1 MLEKYVSKGSKKLRC
16 GFTTG
21 TCAAAA
27 SAGAARM
34 LLSGKVI
41 ENITVITPSGNSV
54 TVGLTDIKKE
64 NDYVSCAVQKDSG
77 DDPDVTDKILV
88 YSTVSYEK
96 SGITVDGGEGVGR
109 VTKKGLKQQIGEA
122 AINPV
127 PRKMIEEQLKV
138 HVYGYVPVV
147 SECVL
152 ESRYLGL
159 QIPEEVEKIDE
170 KLEHLA
176 RVMEDTVD
184 LDGILELARNVS
196 AMQEDTQ
203 VKEHLLNLSD
213 PLQKGIRIAV
223 AHDEAFCFIY
233 PDNLEILKKL
243 GAEIVTFSPIHDRSL
258 PENIQGIVLY
268 GGYPELYA
276 KELSENDSMRESICH
291 AVTLGVP
298 CIAECGGFMY
308 LQERMEGSD
317 GKIYDMAG
325 ALFGKSYKT
334 EKLRRF
340 GYIILSKGTVF
351 GHNVGNITAHEFHYY
366 ESEEC
371 GHAFTAKKPMSTRGW
386 ECMIST
392 DTILAGYPHIHYMF

>member
-127 PRKMIEEQLKV
+127 PRKMIEEQLKTAASDYSYDGGLKAV
-138 HVYGYVPVV
+138 ISVPMGIQIAKKTFNPRLGIEGGISILETTGIVEPMSEQALIDTISVELDVRKAQNEEFIIVTPGNYGQDFLRDNLGIAVDKCVKCSNFIGDTIDMCIEKGFKSMLLVGHIGKLSKLGCTIYNTH
-147 SECVL
+147 SRYADGRMEAFALCAALCGAEREVL
-152 ESRYLGL
+152 ENILGC
-159 QIPEEVEKIDE
+159 ITTD
-170 KLEHLA
+170 A
-176 RVMEDTVD
+176 
-184 LDGILELARNVS
+184 A
-196 AMQEDTQ
+196 
-203 VKEHLLNLSD
+203 
-213 PLQKGIRIAV
+213 
-223 AHDEAFCFIY
+223 
-233 PDNLEILKKL
+233 LEILKKEGIFDETIKML
-243 GAEIVTFSPIHDRSL
+243 EKRIDRSL
-258 PENIQGIVLY
+258 KLRAKGSIEIGMITFSEEYGIL
-268 GGYPELYA
+268 
-276 KELSENDSMRESICH
+276 C
-291 AVTLGVP
+291 
-298 CIAECGGFMY
+298 
-308 LQERMEGSD
+308 
-317 GKIYDMAG
+317 
-325 ALFGKSYKT
+325 KT
-334 EKLRRF
+334 ENADNMLEKL
-340 GYIILSKGTVF
+340 K
-351 GHNVGNITAHEFHYY
+351 
-366 ESEEC
+366 
-371 GHAFTAKKPMSTRGW
+371 
-386 ECMIST
+386 
-392 DTILAGYPHIHYMF
+392 

>member
-127 PRKMIEEQLKV
+127 PRKMIEEQLKTAASDYSYDGGLKAV
-138 HVYGYVPVV
+138 ISVPMGIQIAKKTFNPRLGIEGGISILGTTGIVEPMSEQALIDTISVELDVRKAQNEEFIIVTPGNYGQDFLRDNLGIAVDK
-147 SECVL
+147 CVKCSNFIGDTIDMCIEKGFKSML
-152 ESRYLGL
+152 LVGHIGKLSKLGCTIYNTHSRY
-159 QIPEEVEKIDE
+159 
-170 KLEHLA
+170 A
-176 RVMEDTVD
+176 
-184 LDGILELARNVS
+184 DGR
-196 AMQEDTQ
+196 M
-203 VKEHLLNLSD
+203 
-213 PLQKGIRIAV
+213 
-223 AHDEAFCFIY
+223 EAFALCAALCGAERQVL
-233 PDNLEILKKL
+233 DNILGCITTDAALEILKKEGIFDETIKML
-243 GAEIVTFSPIHDRSL
+243 EKRIDRSL
-258 PENIQGIVLY
+258 KLRAKGSIEIGMITFSEEYGIL
-268 GGYPELYA
+268 
-276 KELSENDSMRESICH
+276 C
-291 AVTLGVP
+291 
-298 CIAECGGFMY
+298 
-308 LQERMEGSD
+308 
-317 GKIYDMAG
+317 
-325 ALFGKSYKT
+325 KT
-334 EKLRRF
+334 ENADNMLEKL
-340 GYIILSKGTVF
+340 K
-351 GHNVGNITAHEFHYY
+351 
-366 ESEEC
+366 
-371 GHAFTAKKPMSTRGW
+371 
-386 ECMIST
+386 
-392 DTILAGYPHIHYMF
+392 

>member
-127 PRKMIEEQLKV
+127 PRKMIEEQLKTAASDYSYDGGLKAV
-138 HVYGYVPVV
+138 ISVPMGIQIAKKTFNPRLGIEGGISILGTTGIVEPMSEQALIDTISVELDVRKAQNEEFIIVTPGNYGQDFLRDNLGIAVDKCVKCSNFIGDTIDMCIEKDFKSMLLVGHIGKLSKLGCTIYNTH
-147 SECVL
+147 SRYADGRMEALALCAALCGAEREVL
-152 ESRYLGL
+152 ENILGC
-159 QIPEEVEKIDE
+159 ITTD
-170 KLEHLA
+170 A
-176 RVMEDTVD
+176 
-184 LDGILELARNVS
+184 A
-196 AMQEDTQ
+196 
-203 VKEHLLNLSD
+203 
-213 PLQKGIRIAV
+213 
-223 AHDEAFCFIY
+223 
-233 PDNLEILKKL
+233 LEILKKEGIFDETIKML
-243 GAEIVTFSPIHDRSL
+243 EKRIDRSL
-258 PENIQGIVLY
+258 KLRAKGSIEIGMITFSEEYGIL
-268 GGYPELYA
+268 
-276 KELSENDSMRESICH
+276 C
-291 AVTLGVP
+291 
-298 CIAECGGFMY
+298 
-308 LQERMEGSD
+308 
-317 GKIYDMAG
+317 
-325 ALFGKSYKT
+325 KT
-334 EKLRRF
+334 ENADNMLEKL
-340 GYIILSKGTVF
+340 K
-351 GHNVGNITAHEFHYY
+351 
-366 ESEEC
+366 
-371 GHAFTAKKPMSTRGW
+371 
-386 ECMIST
+386 
-392 DTILAGYPHIHYMF
+392 

>member
-127 PRKMIEEQLKV
+127 PRKMIEEQLKTAASDYSYDGGLKAV
-138 HVYGYVPVV
+138 ISVPMGIQIAKKTFNPRLGIEGGISILGTTGIVEPMSEQALIDTISVELDVRKAQNEEFIIVTPGNYGQDFLRDNLGIAVDKCVKCSNFIGDTIDMCIEKGFKSMLLVGHIGKLSKLGCTIYNTH
-147 SECVL
+147 SRYADGRMEAFALCAALCGAEREVL
-152 ESRYLGL
+152 ENILGC
-159 QIPEEVEKIDE
+159 ITTD
-170 KLEHLA
+170 A
-176 RVMEDTVD
+176 
-184 LDGILELARNVS
+184 A
-196 AMQEDTQ
+196 
-203 VKEHLLNLSD
+203 
-213 PLQKGIRIAV
+213 
-223 AHDEAFCFIY
+223 
-233 PDNLEILKKL
+233 LEILKKESIFDETIKML
-243 GAEIVTFSPIHDRSL
+243 EKRIDRSL
-258 PENIQGIVLY
+258 KLRAKGSIEIGMITFSEEYGIL
-268 GGYPELYA
+268 
-276 KELSENDSMRESICH
+276 C
-291 AVTLGVP
+291 
-298 CIAECGGFMY
+298 
-308 LQERMEGSD
+308 
-317 GKIYDMAG
+317 
-325 ALFGKSYKT
+325 KT
-334 EKLRRF
+334 ENADNMIEKL
-340 GYIILSKGTVF
+340 K
-351 GHNVGNITAHEFHYY
+351 
-366 ESEEC
+366 
-371 GHAFTAKKPMSTRGW
+371 
-386 ECMIST
+386 
-392 DTILAGYPHIHYMF
+392 

>member
-127 PRKMIEEQLKV
+127 PRKMIEEQLKTAASDYSYDGGLKAV
-138 HVYGYVPVV
+138 ISVPMGIQIAKKTFNPRLGIEGGISILGTTGIVEPMSEQALIDTISVELDVRKAQNEEFIIVTPGNYGQDFLRDNLGIAVDKCVKCSNFIGDTIDMCIEKGFKSMLLVGHIGKLSKLGCTIYNTH
-147 SECVL
+147 SRYADGRMEAFALCAALCGAEREVL
-152 ESRYLGL
+152 ENILGC
-159 QIPEEVEKIDE
+159 ITTD
-170 KLEHLA
+170 A
-176 RVMEDTVD
+176 
-184 LDGILELARNVS
+184 A
-196 AMQEDTQ
+196 
-203 VKEHLLNLSD
+203 
-213 PLQKGIRIAV
+213 
-223 AHDEAFCFIY
+223 
-233 PDNLEILKKL
+233 LEILKKEGIFDETIKML
-243 GAEIVTFSPIHDRSL
+243 EKRIDRSL
-258 PENIQGIVLY
+258 KLRAKGSIEIGLITFSEEYGIL
-268 GGYPELYA
+268 
-276 KELSENDSMRESICH
+276 C
-291 AVTLGVP
+291 
-298 CIAECGGFMY
+298 
-308 LQERMEGSD
+308 
-317 GKIYDMAG
+317 
-325 ALFGKSYKT
+325 KT
-334 EKLRRF
+334 ENADNMLEKL
-340 GYIILSKGTVF
+340 K
-351 GHNVGNITAHEFHYY
+351 
-366 ESEEC
+366 
-371 GHAFTAKKPMSTRGW
+371 
-386 ECMIST
+386 
-392 DTILAGYPHIHYMF
+392 

>member
-127 PRKMIEEQLKV
+127 PRKMIEEQLKTV
-138 HVYGYVPVV
+138 ASDYSYDGGLKAVISVPMGIQIAKKTFNPRLGIEGGISILGTTGIVEPMSEQALIDTISVELDVRKAQNEEFIIVTPGNYGQDFLRDNLGIAVDKCVKCSNFIGDTIDMCIEKGFKSMLLVGHIGKLSKLGCTIYNTH
-147 SECVL
+147 SRYADGRMEAFALCAALCGAEREVL
-152 ESRYLGL
+152 ENILGC
-159 QIPEEVEKIDE
+159 ITTD
-170 KLEHLA
+170 A
-176 RVMEDTVD
+176 
-184 LDGILELARNVS
+184 A
-196 AMQEDTQ
+196 
-203 VKEHLLNLSD
+203 
-213 PLQKGIRIAV
+213 
-223 AHDEAFCFIY
+223 
-233 PDNLEILKKL
+233 LEILKKEGIFDETIKML
-243 GAEIVTFSPIHDRSL
+243 EKRIDRSL
-258 PENIQGIVLY
+258 KLRAKGSIEIGMITFSEEYGILCKTEN
-268 GGYPELYA
+268 A
-276 KELSENDSMRESICH
+276 DSM
-291 AVTLGVP
+291 L
-298 CIAECGGFMY
+298 
-308 LQERMEGSD
+308 
-317 GKIYDMAG
+317 
-325 ALFGKSYKT
+325 
-334 EKLRRF
+334 EKL
-340 GYIILSKGTVF
+340 K
-351 GHNVGNITAHEFHYY
+351 
-366 ESEEC
+366 
-371 GHAFTAKKPMSTRGW
+371 
-386 ECMIST
+386 
-392 DTILAGYPHIHYMF
+392 

>member
-127 PRKMIEEQLKV
+127 PRKMIEEQLKTAASDYSYDGGLKAV
-138 HVYGYVPVV
+138 ISVPMGIQIAKKTFNPRLGIEGGISILGTTGIVEPMSEQALIDTISVELDVRKAQNEEFIIVTPGNYGQDFLRDNLGIAVDKCVKCSNFIGDTIDMCIEKGFKSMLLVGHIGKLSKLGCTIYNTH
-147 SECVL
+147 SRYADGRMEAFALCAALCGAEREVL
-152 ESRYLGL
+152 ENILGC
-159 QIPEEVEKIDE
+159 ITTD
-170 KLEHLA
+170 A
-176 RVMEDTVD
+176 
-184 LDGILELARNVS
+184 A
-196 AMQEDTQ
+196 
-203 VKEHLLNLSD
+203 
-213 PLQKGIRIAV
+213 
-223 AHDEAFCFIY
+223 
-233 PDNLEILKKL
+233 LEILKKEGIFDETIKML
-243 GAEIVTFSPIHDRSL
+243 EKRIDRSL
-258 PENIQGIVLY
+258 KLRAKGSIEIGMLTFSEEYGIL
-268 GGYPELYA
+268 
-276 KELSENDSMRESICH
+276 C
-291 AVTLGVP
+291 
-298 CIAECGGFMY
+298 
-308 LQERMEGSD
+308 
-317 GKIYDMAG
+317 
-325 ALFGKSYKT
+325 KT
-334 EKLRRF
+334 ENADNMLEKL
-340 GYIILSKGTVF
+340 K
-351 GHNVGNITAHEFHYY
+351 
-366 ESEEC
+366 
-371 GHAFTAKKPMSTRGW
+371 
-386 ECMIST
+386 
-392 DTILAGYPHIHYMF
+392 

>member
-127 PRKMIEEQLKV
+127 PRKMIEEQLKTAAADYSYDGGLKAV
-138 HVYGYVPVV
+138 ISVPMGTQIAKKTFNPRLGIEGGISILGTTGIVEPMSEQALIDTISVELDVRKAQNEEFIIVTPGNYGQDFLRDNLGIAVDKCVKCSNFIGDTIDMCIEKGFKSMLLVGHIGKLSKLGCTIYNTH
-147 SECVL
+147 SRYADGRMEAFALCAALSGAEREVL
-152 ESRYLGL
+152 ENILGC
-159 QIPEEVEKIDE
+159 ITTD
-170 KLEHLA
+170 A
-176 RVMEDTVD
+176 
-184 LDGILELARNVS
+184 A
-196 AMQEDTQ
+196 
-203 VKEHLLNLSD
+203 
-213 PLQKGIRIAV
+213 
-223 AHDEAFCFIY
+223 
-233 PDNLEILKKL
+233 LEILKKEGIFEETIKML
-243 GAEIVTFSPIHDRSL
+243 EKRIDRSL
-258 PENIQGIVLY
+258 KLRAKGSIEIGMITFSEEYGIL
-268 GGYPELYA
+268 
-276 KELSENDSMRESICH
+276 C
-291 AVTLGVP
+291 
-298 CIAECGGFMY
+298 
-308 LQERMEGSD
+308 
-317 GKIYDMAG
+317 
-325 ALFGKSYKT
+325 KT
-334 EKLRRF
+334 ENADNMLEKL
-340 GYIILSKGTVF
+340 K
-351 GHNVGNITAHEFHYY
+351 
-366 ESEEC
+366 
-371 GHAFTAKKPMSTRGW
+371 
-386 ECMIST
+386 
-392 DTILAGYPHIHYMF
+392 

>member
-127 PRKMIEEQLKV
+127 PRKMIEEQLKTAASDYSYDGGLKAV
-138 HVYGYVPVV
+138 ISVPMGIQIAKKTFNPRLGIEGGISILGKTGIVEPMSEQALIDTISVELDVRKAQNEEFIIVTPGNYGQDFLRDNLGIAVDK
-147 SECVL
+147 CVKCSNFIGDTIDMCIEKGFKSML
-152 ESRYLGL
+152 LVGHIGKLSKLGCTIYNTHSRY
-159 QIPEEVEKIDE
+159 
-170 KLEHLA
+170 A
-176 RVMEDTVD
+176 
-184 LDGILELARNVS
+184 DGR
-196 AMQEDTQ
+196 M
-203 VKEHLLNLSD
+203 
-213 PLQKGIRIAV
+213 
-223 AHDEAFCFIY
+223 EAFALCAALCGAEREVL
-233 PDNLEILKKL
+233 DNILGCITTDAALEILKKEGIFDETIKML
-243 GAEIVTFSPIHDRSL
+243 EKRIDRSL
-258 PENIQGIVLY
+258 KLRAKGSIEIGMITFSEEYGIL
-268 GGYPELYA
+268 
-276 KELSENDSMRESICH
+276 C
-291 AVTLGVP
+291 
-298 CIAECGGFMY
+298 
-308 LQERMEGSD
+308 
-317 GKIYDMAG
+317 
-325 ALFGKSYKT
+325 KT
-334 EKLRRF
+334 ENADNMLEKL
-340 GYIILSKGTVF
+340 K
-351 GHNVGNITAHEFHYY
+351 
-366 ESEEC
+366 
-371 GHAFTAKKPMSTRGW
+371 
-386 ECMIST
+386 
-392 DTILAGYPHIHYMF
+392 

>member
-127 PRKMIEEQLKV
+127 PRKMIEEQLKTAASDYSYDGGLKAV
-138 HVYGYVPVV
+138 ISVPMGIQIAKKTFNPRLGIEGGISILGTTGIVEPMSEQALIDTISVELDVRKAQNEEFIIVTPGNYGQDFLRDNLGIAVDKCVKCSNFIGDTIDMCIEKGFKSMLLVGHIGKISKLGCTIYNTH
-147 SECVL
+147 SRYADGRMEAFALCAALCGAEREVL
-152 ESRYLGL
+152 ENILGC
-159 QIPEEVEKIDE
+159 ITTD
-170 KLEHLA
+170 A
-176 RVMEDTVD
+176 
-184 LDGILELARNVS
+184 A
-196 AMQEDTQ
+196 
-203 VKEHLLNLSD
+203 
-213 PLQKGIRIAV
+213 
-223 AHDEAFCFIY
+223 
-233 PDNLEILKKL
+233 LEILKKEGIFDETIKML
-243 GAEIVTFSPIHDRSL
+243 ERRIDRSL
-258 PENIQGIVLY
+258 KLRAKGSIEIGMITFSEEYGIL
-268 GGYPELYA
+268 
-276 KELSENDSMRESICH
+276 C
-291 AVTLGVP
+291 
-298 CIAECGGFMY
+298 
-308 LQERMEGSD
+308 
-317 GKIYDMAG
+317 
-325 ALFGKSYKT
+325 KT
-334 EKLRRF
+334 ENADNMLEKL
-340 GYIILSKGTVF
+340 K
-351 GHNVGNITAHEFHYY
+351 
-366 ESEEC
+366 
-371 GHAFTAKKPMSTRGW
+371 
-386 ECMIST
+386 
-392 DTILAGYPHIHYMF
+392 

>member
-127 PRKMIEEQLKV
+127 PRKMIEEQLKTAASDYSYDGGLKAV
-138 HVYGYVPVV
+138 ISVPMGIQIAKKTFNPRLGIDGGISILGTTGIVEPMSEQALIDTISVELDVRKAQNEEFIIVTPGNYGQDFLRDNLGIAVDK
-147 SECVL
+147 CVKCSNFIGDTIDMCIEKGFKSML
-152 ESRYLGL
+152 LVGHIGKLSKLGCTIYNTHSRYADG
-159 QIPEEVEKIDE
+159 
-170 KLEHLA
+170 
-176 RVMEDTVD
+176 RMEAFA
-184 LDGILELARNVS
+184 LCAALCGAEREILENILGCITTDA
-196 AMQEDTQ
+196 A
-203 VKEHLLNLSD
+203 
-213 PLQKGIRIAV
+213 
-223 AHDEAFCFIY
+223 
-233 PDNLEILKKL
+233 LEILKKEGIFDETIKML
-243 GAEIVTFSPIHDRSL
+243 EKRIDRSL
-258 PENIQGIVLY
+258 KLRSKGSIEIGMITFSEEYGIL
-268 GGYPELYA
+268 
-276 KELSENDSMRESICH
+276 C
-291 AVTLGVP
+291 
-298 CIAECGGFMY
+298 
-308 LQERMEGSD
+308 
-317 GKIYDMAG
+317 
-325 ALFGKSYKT
+325 KT
-334 EKLRRF
+334 ENADNMLKKL
-340 GYIILSKGTVF
+340 K
-351 GHNVGNITAHEFHYY
+351 
-366 ESEEC
+366 
-371 GHAFTAKKPMSTRGW
+371 
-386 ECMIST
+386 
-392 DTILAGYPHIHYMF
+392 

>member
-127 PRKMIEEQLKV
+127 PRKMIEEQLKTAASDYSYDGGLKAV
-138 HVYGYVPVV
+138 ISVPMGIQIAKKTFNPRLGIEGGISILGTTGIVEPMSEQALIDTISVELDVRKAQNEEFIIVTPGNYGQDFLRDNLCIAVDKCVKCSNFIGDTIDMCIEKGFKSMLLVGHIGKRSKLGCTIYNTH
-147 SECVL
+147 SRYADGRMEAFALCAALCGAEREVL
-152 ESRYLGL
+152 ENILGC
-159 QIPEEVEKIDE
+159 ITTD
-170 KLEHLA
+170 
-176 RVMEDTVD
+176 
-184 LDGILELARNVS
+184 
-196 AMQEDTQ
+196 
-203 VKEHLLNLSD
+203 
-213 PLQKGIRIAV
+213 V
-223 AHDEAFCFIY
+223 A
-233 PDNLEILKKL
+233 LEILKKEGIFDETIKML
-243 GAEIVTFSPIHDRSL
+243 EKRIDRSL
-258 PENIQGIVLY
+258 KLRSKGSIEIGMITFSEEYGIL
-268 GGYPELYA
+268 
-276 KELSENDSMRESICH
+276 C
-291 AVTLGVP
+291 
-298 CIAECGGFMY
+298 
-308 LQERMEGSD
+308 
-317 GKIYDMAG
+317 
-325 ALFGKSYKT
+325 KT
-334 EKLRRF
+334 ENADNMLKKL
-340 GYIILSKGTVF
+340 K
-351 GHNVGNITAHEFHYY
+351 
-366 ESEEC
+366 
-371 GHAFTAKKPMSTRGW
+371 
-386 ECMIST
+386 
-392 DTILAGYPHIHYMF
+392 

>member
-127 PRKMIEEQLKV
+127 PRKMIEEQLKTAASDYSYDGGLKAV
-138 HVYGYVPVV
+138 ISVPMGIQIAKKTFNLRLGIEGGISILGTTGIVEPMSEQALIDTISVELDVRKAQNEEFIIVTPGNYGQDFLRDNLGIAVDKCVKCSNFIGDTIDMCIEKGFKSILLVGHIGKLSKLGCTIYNTH
-147 SECVL
+147 SRYADGRMEAFALCAALCGAEREVL
-152 ESRYLGL
+152 ENILGC
-159 QIPEEVEKIDE
+159 ITTD
-170 KLEHLA
+170 A
-176 RVMEDTVD
+176 
-184 LDGILELARNVS
+184 A
-196 AMQEDTQ
+196 
-203 VKEHLLNLSD
+203 
-213 PLQKGIRIAV
+213 
-223 AHDEAFCFIY
+223 
-233 PDNLEILKKL
+233 LEILKKEGIFDETIKML
-243 GAEIVTFSPIHDRSL
+243 EKRIDRSL
-258 PENIQGIVLY
+258 KLRAKGSIEIGMITFSEEYGIL
-268 GGYPELYA
+268 
-276 KELSENDSMRESICH
+276 C
-291 AVTLGVP
+291 
-298 CIAECGGFMY
+298 
-308 LQERMEGSD
+308 
-317 GKIYDMAG
+317 
-325 ALFGKSYKT
+325 KT
-334 EKLRRF
+334 ENADNMLEKL
-340 GYIILSKGTVF
+340 K
-351 GHNVGNITAHEFHYY
+351 
-366 ESEEC
+366 
-371 GHAFTAKKPMSTRGW
+371 
-386 ECMIST
+386 
-392 DTILAGYPHIHYMF
+392 

>member
-127 PRKMIEEQLKV
+127 PRKMIEEQLKTAASDYSYDGGLKAV
-138 HVYGYVPVV
+138 ISVPMGIQIAKKTFNPRLGIEGGISILGTTGIVEPMSEQALIDTISVELDVRKAQNEEFIIVTPGNYGQDFLRDNLGIAVDKCVKCSNFIGDTIDMCIEKGFKSMLLVGHIGKLSKLGCTIYNTH
-147 SECVL
+147 SRYADGRMEAFALCAALCGAERQVL
-152 ESRYLGL
+152 ENILGC
-159 QIPEEVEKIDE
+159 ITTD
-170 KLEHLA
+170 A
-176 RVMEDTVD
+176 
-184 LDGILELARNVS
+184 A
-196 AMQEDTQ
+196 
-203 VKEHLLNLSD
+203 
-213 PLQKGIRIAV
+213 
-223 AHDEAFCFIY
+223 
-233 PDNLEILKKL
+233 LEILKKEGIFDKTIKML
-243 GAEIVTFSPIHDRSL
+243 EKRIDRSL
-258 PENIQGIVLY
+258 KLRAKGSIEIGMITFSEEYGIL
-268 GGYPELYA
+268 
-276 KELSENDSMRESICH
+276 C
-291 AVTLGVP
+291 
-298 CIAECGGFMY
+298 
-308 LQERMEGSD
+308 
-317 GKIYDMAG
+317 
-325 ALFGKSYKT
+325 KT
-334 EKLRRF
+334 ENADNMLEKL
-340 GYIILSKGTVF
+340 K
-351 GHNVGNITAHEFHYY
+351 
-366 ESEEC
+366 
-371 GHAFTAKKPMSTRGW
+371 
-386 ECMIST
+386 
-392 DTILAGYPHIHYMF
+392 

>member
-127 PRKMIEEQLKV
+127 PRKMIEEQLKTV
-138 HVYGYVPVV
+138 ASDYSYDGGLKAVISVPMGIQIAKKTFNPRLGIEGGISILGTTGIVEPMSEQALIDTISVELDVRKAQNEEFIIVTPGNYGQDFLRDNLGIAVDKCVKCSNFIGDTIDMCIEKGFKSMLLVGHIGKLSKLGCTIYNTH
-147 SECVL
+147 SRYADGRMEAFALCAALCGAERQVL
-152 ESRYLGL
+152 ENILGC
-159 QIPEEVEKIDE
+159 ITTD
-170 KLEHLA
+170 A
-176 RVMEDTVD
+176 
-184 LDGILELARNVS
+184 A
-196 AMQEDTQ
+196 
-203 VKEHLLNLSD
+203 
-213 PLQKGIRIAV
+213 
-223 AHDEAFCFIY
+223 
-233 PDNLEILKKL
+233 LEILKKEGIFDETIKML
-243 GAEIVTFSPIHDRSL
+243 EKRIDRSL
-258 PENIQGIVLY
+258 KLRAKGSIEIGMITFSEEYGIL
-268 GGYPELYA
+268 
-276 KELSENDSMRESICH
+276 C
-291 AVTLGVP
+291 
-298 CIAECGGFMY
+298 
-308 LQERMEGSD
+308 
-317 GKIYDMAG
+317 
-325 ALFGKSYKT
+325 KT
-334 EKLRRF
+334 ENADNMLEKL
-340 GYIILSKGTVF
+340 K
-351 GHNVGNITAHEFHYY
+351 
-366 ESEEC
+366 
-371 GHAFTAKKPMSTRGW
+371 
-386 ECMIST
+386 
-392 DTILAGYPHIHYMF
+392 

>member
-127 PRKMIEEQLKV
+127 PRKMIEEQLKTAASDYSYDGGLKAV
-138 HVYGYVPVV
+138 ISVPMGIQIAKKTFNPRLGIEGGISILGTTGIVEPMSEQALIDTISVELDVRKAQNEEFIIVTPGNYGQDFLRDNLCIAVDKCVKCSNFIGDTIDMCIEKGFKSMLLVGHIGKLSKLGCTIYNTH
-147 SECVL
+147 SRYADGRMEAFALCAALCGAEREVL
-152 ESRYLGL
+152 ENILGC
-159 QIPEEVEKIDE
+159 ITTD
-170 KLEHLA
+170 
-176 RVMEDTVD
+176 
-184 LDGILELARNVS
+184 
-196 AMQEDTQ
+196 
-203 VKEHLLNLSD
+203 
-213 PLQKGIRIAV
+213 V
-223 AHDEAFCFIY
+223 A
-233 PDNLEILKKL
+233 LEILKKEGIFDETIKML
-243 GAEIVTFSPIHDRSL
+243 EKRIDRSL
-258 PENIQGIVLY
+258 KLRSKGSIEIGMITFSEEYGIL
-268 GGYPELYA
+268 
-276 KELSENDSMRESICH
+276 C
-291 AVTLGVP
+291 
-298 CIAECGGFMY
+298 
-308 LQERMEGSD
+308 
-317 GKIYDMAG
+317 
-325 ALFGKSYKT
+325 KT
-334 EKLRRF
+334 ENADNMLKKL
-340 GYIILSKGTVF
+340 K
-351 GHNVGNITAHEFHYY
+351 
-366 ESEEC
+366 
-371 GHAFTAKKPMSTRGW
+371 
-386 ECMIST
+386 
-392 DTILAGYPHIHYMF
+392 

>member
-127 PRKMIEEQLKV
+127 PRKMIEEQLKTAASDYSYDGGLKAV
-138 HVYGYVPVV
+138 ISVPMGIQIAKKTFNPRLGIEGGISILGTTGIVEPMSEQALIDTISVELDVRKAQNEEFIIVTPGNYGQDFLRDNLGIAVNKCVKCSNFIGDTIDMCIEKGFKSMLLVGHIGKLSKLGCTIYNTH
-147 SECVL
+147 SRYADGRMEAFALCAALCGAEREVL
-152 ESRYLGL
+152 ENILGC
-159 QIPEEVEKIDE
+159 ITTD
-170 KLEHLA
+170 A
-176 RVMEDTVD
+176 
-184 LDGILELARNVS
+184 A
-196 AMQEDTQ
+196 
-203 VKEHLLNLSD
+203 
-213 PLQKGIRIAV
+213 
-223 AHDEAFCFIY
+223 
-233 PDNLEILKKL
+233 LEILKKEGIFDETIKML
-243 GAEIVTFSPIHDRSL
+243 EKRIDRSL
-258 PENIQGIVLY
+258 KLRAKGSIEIGMITFSEEYGIL
-268 GGYPELYA
+268 
-276 KELSENDSMRESICH
+276 C
-291 AVTLGVP
+291 
-298 CIAECGGFMY
+298 
-308 LQERMEGSD
+308 
-317 GKIYDMAG
+317 
-325 ALFGKSYKT
+325 KT
-334 EKLRRF
+334 ENADNMLEKL
-340 GYIILSKGTVF
+340 K
-351 GHNVGNITAHEFHYY
+351 
-366 ESEEC
+366 
-371 GHAFTAKKPMSTRGW
+371 
-386 ECMIST
+386 
-392 DTILAGYPHIHYMF
+392 

>member
-127 PRKMIEEQLKV
+127 PRKMIEEQLKTAASDYSYDGGLKAV
-138 HVYGYVPVV
+138 ISVPMGIQIAKKTFNPRLGIEGGISILGTTGIVEPMSEQALIDTISVELDVRKAQNEEFIIVTPGNYGQDFLRDNLGIAVDK
-147 SECVL
+147 CVKCSNFIGDTIDMCIEKGFKSML
-152 ESRYLGL
+152 LVGHIGKLSKLGCTIYNTHSRY
-159 QIPEEVEKIDE
+159 
-170 KLEHLA
+170 A
-176 RVMEDTVD
+176 
-184 LDGILELARNVS
+184 DGR
-196 AMQEDTQ
+196 M
-203 VKEHLLNLSD
+203 
-213 PLQKGIRIAV
+213 
-223 AHDEAFCFIY
+223 EAFALCAALCGAEREFLENILGCITT
-233 PDNLEILKKL
+233 DAALEILKKEGIFDETIKML
-243 GAEIVTFSPIHDRSL
+243 EKRIDRSL
-258 PENIQGIVLY
+258 KLRAKGSIEIGMITFSEEYGIL
-268 GGYPELYA
+268 
-276 KELSENDSMRESICH
+276 C
-291 AVTLGVP
+291 
-298 CIAECGGFMY
+298 
-308 LQERMEGSD
+308 
-317 GKIYDMAG
+317 
-325 ALFGKSYKT
+325 KT
-334 EKLRRF
+334 ENADNMLEKL
-340 GYIILSKGTVF
+340 K
-351 GHNVGNITAHEFHYY
+351 
-366 ESEEC
+366 
-371 GHAFTAKKPMSTRGW
+371 
-386 ECMIST
+386 
-392 DTILAGYPHIHYMF
+392 